1 MIQAWKVDFVCS
13 EKCRDPRIALSTAN
27 YLFFFLFTC
36 AVTQKKNRTISSIW
50 ELFKKYISGKGE
62 RWVN

>member
-27 YLFFFLFTC
+27 YLLFFFIYLRSDSEEKQNNQFFMG
-36 AVTQKKNRTISSIW
+36 AI
-50 ELFKKYISGKGE
+50 
-62 RWVN
+62 